1 MADIE
6 EIKKFLIEIK
16 PEDITAKLIES
27 KFCNHY
33 DPETGKLVKP
43 EVDFQTEFILK
54 KGEYLNKEDVKTN
67 VGQFIVNKVLFGSCP
82 KMQKVLGYVA
92 KPFNKKVIEENETKL
107 AQALMEEQI
116 DTKEYKIYLNN
127 IQWLGFTFNA
137 HVSSSF
143 TPKSTKILPSV
154 LKRKKE
160 LYKQYEKE
168 IASGDVVTYT
178 KINDELLDMSKD
190 ELKNDV
196 GMIIYDSGCKPKFGA
211 NYGVCFVAKSPSYN
225 FADGTVDIPENSN
238 SEGMTKNEIVA
249 VGNSIIAGA
258 YPKAVGTKVAGYE
271 TKKLFTCYQT
281 VQMDRKG
288 SDCKSKYY
296 RTLLVTNKNFNAI
309 LNRYFLDGNKLTKI
323 TSEIKSKVIGKTI
336 KLRSPLYCCG
346 DKLCNM
352 CAGDAPYIMNIENI
366 GLVTSNIGGAL
377 LNFGMKG
384 FHDSTIKTYD
394 VDIDRMFL

>member
-16 PEDITAKLIES
+16 PEDITTELIES

-160 LYKQYEKE
+160 LYKQY
-168 IASGDVVTYT
+168 
-178 KINDELLDMSKD
+178 
-190 ELKNDV
+190 
-196 GMIIYDSGCKPKFGA
+196 
-211 NYGVCFVAKSPSYN
+211 
-225 FADGTVDIPENSN
+225 
-238 SEGMTKNEIVA
+238 
-249 VGNSIIAGA
+249 
-258 YPKAVGTKVAGYE
+258 
-271 TKKLFTCYQT
+271 
-281 VQMDRKG
+281 
-288 SDCKSKYY
+288 
-296 RTLLVTNKNFNAI
+296 
-309 LNRYFLDGNKLTKI
+309 
-323 TSEIKSKVIGKTI
+323 
-336 KLRSPLYCCG
+336 
-346 DKLCNM
+346 
-352 CAGDAPYIMNIENI
+352 
-366 GLVTSNIGGAL
+366 
-377 LNFGMKG
+377 
-384 FHDSTIKTYD
+384 
-394 VDIDRMFL
+394 